1 MDFSKITVDELEE
14 EKCVCECF
22 DEECEC
28 ECECEDCDPDWTP
41 AIDDYDSQDSE
52 SDYDSDDSMDY
63 VYEQCGLDRAEKKQ
77 LQEQLRHLEEQAEL
91 GTISEEPED
100 PHQE

>member
-14 EKCVCECF
+14 ECKCECF
-22 DEECEC
+22 DEECKC
-28 ECECEDCDPDWTP
+28 ECECEDCDPEWTP

-63 VYEQCGLDRAEKKQ
+63 IYEECGLNRAEKKQ
-77 LQEQLRHLEEQAEL
+77 LQDQLRYLEEQAEMMS
-91 GTISEEPED
+91 TISEEPED